1 MHRKFAFALAATLG
15 LSAAAPA
22 AATGLQPSFEE
33 VVQQFDAVVFGHE
46 HGPSRGVVQ
55 KWTSA
60 PDLALFAT
68 ERWDPKPYLP
78 ALQAHIVEIGR
89 LTGLAVTARRADASR
104 ATLRIGFYPRAAFAQ
119 MPRVGS
125 EAEFERWVT
134 TSACIALAVQDP
146 EQAGRIVAAA
156 IAIGTDIPD
165 GQRRHCILE
174 ELVQA
179 MGLPNDAC
187 HYRPSLFCEKDRVF
201 ALTGA
206 DQILVRTLYD
216 PRLKAGMKRAEAL
229 PLARAII
236 AELLPTAAEG

>member
-1 MHRKFAFALAATLG
+1 MR
-15 LSAAAPA
+15 
-22 AATGLQPSFEE
+22 
-33 VVQQFDAVVFGHE
+33 QFDAVVFGHE
-46 HGPSRGVVQ
+46 HGPSRSLVQ

-60 PDLALFAT
+60 PDLALFTA

-78 ALQAHIVEIGR
+78 ALQAHIVELGR
-89 LTGLAVTARRADASR
+89 LTGLAVKPRRADAAHAS
-104 ATLRIGFYPRAAFAQ
+104 LRIGFYPRAAFAQ

-125 EAEFERWVT
+125 DAEFERWVT

-146 EQAGRIVAAA
+146 AQAGRIVAAA
-156 IAIGTDIPD
+156 IAIGTDIPE

-206 DQILVRTLYD
+206 DRVLVRTLYD
-216 PRLKAGMKRAEAL
+216 PRLKAGMKRTEAL
-229 PLARAII
+229 PLVRAIMT
-236 AELLPTAAEG
+236 ELLARPAEDG